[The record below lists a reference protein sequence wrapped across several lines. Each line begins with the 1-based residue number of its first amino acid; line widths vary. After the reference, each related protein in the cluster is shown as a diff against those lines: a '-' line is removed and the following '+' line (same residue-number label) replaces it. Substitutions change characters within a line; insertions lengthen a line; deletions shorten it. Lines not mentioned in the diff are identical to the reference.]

1 MAEPYEHVNYDF
13 GAADRLSWA
22 LSMAHEK
29 INALVALRKSQ
40 RTSLLGE
47 PTSDNWSGAKRND
60 FETKFRS
67 EQAALAAEAAE
78 MLRLKA
84 AVDHATAE
92 AHAVN
97 AHAH

>member
-1 MAEPYEHVNYDF
+1 V
-13 GAADRLSWA
+13 
-22 LSMAHEK
+22 
-29 INALVALRKSQ
+29 
-40 RTSLLGE
+40 
-47 PTSDNWSGAKRND
+47 
-60 FETKFRS
+60 
-67 EQAALAAEAAE
+67 AAE

>member
-29 INALVALRKSQ
+29 ISSLVAQRGSQ

-47 PTSDNWSGAKRND
+47 QTSDNWSGAKRNE
-60 FETKFRS
+60 FEAKFRS
-67 EQAALAAEAAE
+67 EQAALHALAGE

-84 AVDHATAE
+84 AVDHATAQ